1 MFASANNVAGSSMV
15 HASPSATCHAPAA
28 STCARSP
35 TPRCHTEIQV
45 TIVPAPGAAHIGQY
59 AFLSYSTSLSPLAL
73 AHFNTATCLTCP
85 SRPLVPRYPHRR
97 RLTCPNPRSVLAKET
112 IKPTRL
118 RTAAHPCGSSQCA
131 LHALLTPHIVF
142 VRCDPSDYS
151 CLLSPPM
158 QTTEPQ
164 VVLLYHSYVPL
175 LPVNCTIC
183 TCKLYHACL

>member
-97 RLTCPNPRSVLAKET
+97 RLTCPNPRSALAKET

-142 VRCDPSDYS
+142 VRWLPKRLFVSIVAANADDGAPS
-151 CLLSPPM
+151 CAL
-158 QTTEPQ
+158 
-164 VVLLYHSYVPL
+164 VPL
-175 LPVNCTIC
+175 IRT
-183 TCKLYHACL
+183 TFTRKLYHLYL